1 MSTDITVNSANS
13 GAITAALKT
22 PTADIKYV
30 PSRRTRKIS
39 PPTGRPVPR
48 ERLFEHPIAPNLLTT
63 NRA

>member
-39 PPTGRPVPR
+39 PRQDAPCPAIVSSR
-48 ERLFEHPIAPNLLTT
+48 RLIRFF
-63 NRA
+63 

>member
-30 PSRRTRKIS
+30 PSRRTRNIS

-48 ERLFEHPIAPNLLTT
+48 DRLFQTIDPFLLTT

>member
-39 PPTGRPVPR
+39 PRQD
-48 ERLFEHPIAPNLLTT
+48 APCPAIVSS
-63 NRA
+63 RR